1 MKPPCEYVI
10 KSYLPQLRAR
20 IVRELVEEHGWSI
33 TSAARALG
41 ISSTAATKYKRIIAM
56 SSSYYV
62 RGLDKFSKNL
72 TEKILRNE
80 ITPSSFIEEVC
91 LKCMEERARGNVCK
105 FHRRVQPK
113 LEGCRSCFKAFQKMA
128 ESSLERFEI
137 LEELERALE
146 ILSTCSSLEKLIP
159 EVRTNIVMCTKSPK
173 GVEDVAAFPGR
184 LTFVNGSIRAFSKP
198 EFNSSKHMSSI
209 LLAAN
214 SIDPNIRSAMC
225 IKYNEKIEKSIVK
238 CGLREVVF
246 DRFKYESVESF
257 IRSLEKLGDVIVD
270 KGGVGIEPVAYV
282 FDKCAIDVAKRVVA
296 IARNL
301 TA

>member
-20 IVRELVEEHGWSI
+20 IVRELVERHGWSI
-33 TSAARALG
+33 TSAAKVLG
-41 ISSTAATKYKRIIAM
+41 ISPTAATKYKRIIAT

-62 RGLDKFSKNL
+62 SGLDQFSKNL
-72 TEKILRNE
+72 AGKILRNE
-80 ITPSSFIEEVC
+80 ITPGSFIEEVC
-91 LKCMEERARGNVCK
+91 LKCMEERARGNLCK
-105 FHRRVQPK
+105 FHRKAQPK
-113 LEGCRSCFKAFQKMA
+113 LEGCKSCFKAFQKMV
-128 ESSLERFEI
+128 EGSFERFEI

-146 ILSTCSSLEKLIP
+146 ILSTCSNLERLIP

-184 LTFVNGSIRAFSKP
+184 LTFINGSIRAFSKP
-198 EFNSSKHMSSI
+198 EFNSSKHMSSV

-225 IKYNEKIEKSIVK
+225 IKYDEKIEESIEK
-238 CGLREVVF
+238 CGLRKTVF
-246 DRFKYESVESF
+246 DRSKYENIESF
-257 IRSLEKLGDVIVD
+257 IRSLKTLGDVIVD

-282 FDKCAIDVAKRVVA
+282 FDKCAIDVAKRVIA

-301 TA
+301 SA